1 MKNKLFIFITLLYKT
16 TFSQSSIGFIDNYS
30 GVQSVIYNPANILDT
45 QYKYDINII
54 SLSGSI
60 GNEYL
65 SVNPFKI
72 INDLNF
78 GLNDIKPTYSAFK
91 YNRQLSSRFGIKNLN
106 DYTIS
111 SKSSSDRNAY
121 GNFTALGPSFL
132 WTIDKYNAVAFTTAI
147 KSYGHAFKLNTL
159 LYDNITNNIY
169 ANTSFNSE
177 DDLQNFK
184 DNLEIT
190 PRNYSQAFLWAETG
204 FSYAGIVKHTA
215 NDFLKLGLSVKFLRG
230 IRTGAIYSNNL
241 NLDFQF
247 NEDEPKEST
256 LDFKGNVTNLY
267 ALKGANFGM
276 GLDFGFVYEKRNK
289 TFPINLRDKK
299 GNIYFSKAPY
309 SYKIGISIT
318 DLGFLKYNYVYT
330 NEKNPNLINVDL
342 TSSNYS
348 FSINDYLAVNS
359 SETVNKTYLLP
370 TTARVN
376 FDYNIS
382 PKFYLNTNLDIF
394 MLANDKIKNIQ
405 YITNLVMSPR
415 YESKEFSAFL
425 PMTINKFGIFKAG
438 IGFRTG
444 YFFVGSS
451 SIFTN
456 LTSYSK
462 EGDFFFGFKIPIY
475 NKKVIREYKNSLN
488 HKLISRPK
496 FNGRR

>member
-1 MKNKLFIFITLLYKT
+1 MKKLLLVITLFTKV

-30 GVQSVIYNPANILDT
+30 GVQSVIYNPANILDST
-45 QYKYDINII
+45 YKLDFNI
-54 SLSGSI
+54 LSFNGNAGNDYYSI
-60 GNEYL
+60 
-65 SVNPFKI
+65 NPFKI
-72 INDLNF
+72 ISDINF
-78 GLNDIKPTYSAFK
+78 GLNDVKPTYNAIK
-91 YNRQLSSRFGIKNLN
+91 YNRKINSSFGIS
-106 DYTIS
+106 DIS
-111 SKSSSDRNAY
+111 NYAKSNKVSTNSNVY
-121 GNFTALGPSFL
+121 GNAIILGPSFL
-132 WTIDKYNAVAFTTAI
+132 WTINKYNAVAFTTSI
-147 KSYGHAFKLNTL
+147 KNYGHAFKLNTQ
-159 LYDNITNNIY
+159 LYKDVALDKEYTDNNFNSLEEIQEFTDNIKVG
-169 ANTSFNSE
+169 S
-177 DDLQNFK
+177 DNF
-184 DNLEIT
+184 
-190 PRNYSQAFLWAETG
+190 SQAFSWAEVG
-204 FSYAGIVKHTA
+204 FSYAGIIKHTT
-215 NDFLKLGLSVKFLRG
+215 NDYLKLGLSVKFLRG
-230 IRTGAIYSNNL
+230 IRTGAIYSDNL

-247 NEDEPKEST
+247 DQYEPKEST

-299 GNIYFSKAPY
+299 GDIYFSKAPY

-330 NEKNPNLINVDL
+330 NEKNPNVINIDL
-342 TSSNYS
+342 TSPNYS
-348 FSINDYLAVNS
+348 FNIKDYLAVNS

-425 PMTINKFGIFKAG
+425 PISINKFGIFKAG

-456 LTSYSK
+456 LTTYSK

-475 NKKVIREYKNSLN
+475 NKKVIREYDNSLN
-488 HKLISRPK
+488 YKLISPPK
-496 FNGRR
+496 LKSRR